1 MKCEMVSVEGRNYT
15 RSVTIDLVEWW
26 IQISFNI
33 IEIVWAQF
41 DKELNKR
48 QPTSKRELWSSLEN
62 FSWRLLK
69 EQQLALEI
77 QAVLKNTSD
86 HTNFPAHW
94 GCANCKC
101 ITMYVYMGGSGL
113 LQSTVLFFLDS
124 NRPWALWCYGITLTK
139 NILVKSFYCKMLVL
153 TKAAGRTG

>member
-1 MKCEMVSVEGRNYT
+1 MKSEMVSVEGRNYT

-48 QPTSKRELWSSLEN
+48 QPTSKRELWSSLED

-77 QAVLKNTSD
+77 QAVLKNTSG
-86 HTNFPAHW
+86 HTNFPAH
-94 GCANCKC
+94 
-101 ITMYVYMGGSGL
+101 
-113 LQSTVLFFLDS
+113 
-124 NRPWALWCYGITLTK
+124 
-139 NILVKSFYCKMLVL
+139 
-153 TKAAGRTG
+153 